1 MENFIFRAVYGK
13 DCAVEVCPQWA
24 KMASVMVG
32 KDSITKNVMK

>member
-1 MENFIFRAVYGK
+1 MENFIFRAMYGK
-13 DCAVEVCPQWA
+13 DCAVEWAQWA